1 MRKNNKLN
9 LFTLL
14 NSFLIFLFSIFV
26 NRGVNLDATSLGL
39 NLQELSD
46 SLPTISGFLQPHRIL
61 LPILGRIA
69 GVELQILNVAFLFLF
84 LVGVYFFVLN
94 FTNHKFTFLFIAC
107 LGSTMVVQFTL
118 IYGGYPDILC
128 YLFLFLAFKYKQKNY
143 LPYILFFL
151 ALLVK
156 ETAIFTLL
164 FFFFLKDINKR
175 KIIIS
180 FVSYLPIYF
189 LLSKGAYSP
198 SYFLD
203 LILND
208 PLYFFNQSAEKI
220 ILGYFSSVKFLWFFL
235 IVVIFLNRNIS
246 LKPVLYLNIGIFL
259 QFFLGGDTTRFVSFI
274 FLGFLYVI
282 ENIQIK
288 NINKLSNI
296 LILVLLLNVFTPK
309 YYVFAYGE
317 LAMPNESRLHFID
330 LGILD

>member
-1 MRKNNKLN
+1 MQKNRKAK
-9 LFTLL
+9 FF
-14 NSFLIFLFSIFV
+14 SLINTIILFLFFIFV
-26 NRGVNLDATSLGL
+26 NRGVSLNATSLGL

-46 SLPTISGFLQPHRIL
+46 SLPRINGFLQPHRIL
-61 LPILGRIA
+61 LPILGRIT
-69 GVELQILNVAFLFLF
+69 GVELQMLNIVFLFLF
-84 LVGVYFFVLN
+84 LGGVYFFILH

-128 YLFLFLAFKYKQKNY
+128 YLFLFLTFKYKDKNY

-156 ETAIFTLL
+156 ETAIFTIL
-164 FFFFLKDINKR
+164 FFFCLKDINKR

-180 FVSYLPIYF
+180 FITYLPIYF

-198 SYFLD
+198 NYFLD

-208 PLYFFNQSAEKI
+208 PLYFFNQSKEKI
-220 ILGYFSSVKFLWFFL
+220 ILGYFSSVKFLWAFL
-235 IVVIFLNRNIS
+235 IVLIILNKNID
-246 LKPVLYLNIGIFL
+246 LKPIFYLNMGIFL

-274 FLGFLYVI
+274 FLGFLYMI
-282 ENIQIK
+282 ENIKIK
-288 NINKLSNI
+288 NIHKLSNI
-296 LILVLLLNVFTPK
+296 LVLVLIVNIFTPK

-317 LAMPNESRLHFID
+317 LTIPNESRLHFID
-330 LGILD
+330 LGF